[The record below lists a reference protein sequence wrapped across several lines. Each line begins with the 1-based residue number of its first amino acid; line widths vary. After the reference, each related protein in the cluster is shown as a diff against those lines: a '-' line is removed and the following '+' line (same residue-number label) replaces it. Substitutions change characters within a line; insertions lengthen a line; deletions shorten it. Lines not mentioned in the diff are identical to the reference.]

1 MKKLLKEI
9 FWFNVLIVLCTLV
22 SKVLIMVFN
31 IKFLLDLSFGDIAG
45 CCIIF
50 VWLNIIFNEFKNK
63 I

>member
-1 MKKLLKEI
+1 MKQLLKEI

-22 SKVLIMVFN
+22 SKVLIIVFN
-31 IKFLLDLSFGDIAG
+31 IKFLLDLSIGDITG

-50 VWLNIIFNEFKNK
+50 VWLSKIFNEFENK